1 MLLAPESI
9 FFAPVFFS
17 FFPMQVP
24 LDGKMNQKGE
34 TGRDNLSVV
43 FQLLLAATH
52 KMASRSCACKK
63 IIRGDQLGL
72 IERKLLA
79 DLLQSRSGV

>member
-1 MLLAPESI
+1 
-9 FFAPVFFS
+9 
-17 FFPMQVP
+17 MQVP

-43 FQLLLAATH
+43 FQLLLAATPR
-52 KMASRSCACKK
+52 MASRSCAYKK
-63 IIRGDQLGL
+63 IMRSDQLGL

-79 DLLQSRSGV
+79 ADLQSRGGAYFICVRSKSG

>member
-1 MLLAPESI
+1 
-9 FFAPVFFS
+9 
-17 FFPMQVP
+17 MQVP

-43 FQLLLAATH
+43 FQLLVAATH

-79 DLLQSRSGV
+79 DLLQSRGGV